1 MSTVSEGT
9 EDGTASDRLILW
21 SAAAR
26 VWREHPVIG
35 SGIGGFGP
43 SAIRMFRPGEIGGE
57 YADNVEKL
65 YDRVIHNT

>member
-1 MSTVSEGT
+1 
-9 EDGTASDRLILW
+9 
-21 SAAAR
+21 
-26 VWREHPVIG
+26 VWREHPDIG